1 MRYFSAALM
10 ICVSLVVAAAQDAPE
25 SEPEKAVVLITTE
38 ENLLS
43 QEIWG
48 KWDTNRTFTKFL
60 QEGLPK
66 SDFGKVEVTRD
77 EEAAKRVVAAL
88 EKLVATLAGRNKG
101 NDAEF
106 VRAAKAVYATG
117 RFKLS
122 RGSDSLDAD
131 FALVGM
137 FGEQFLI
144 LRSGKEDKP
153 DWEFARVSFARHAD
167 GDHDLLFIGT
177 DTKTGLYTALQ
188 REGAK

>member
-1 MRYFSAALM
+1 
-10 ICVSLVVAAAQDAPE
+10 
-25 SEPEKAVVLITTE
+25 VLITTE

-60 QEGLPK
+60 QDGLPK

-77 EEAAKRVVAAL
+77 EEATKRVVAAL

-106 VRAAKAVYATG
+106 VRAAKAIYATG

-131 FALVGM
+131 FALVAM

-167 GDHDLLFIGT
+167 GDHDLLMIGT

>member
-1 MRYFSAALM
+1 MRLRLLTAAIALCM
-10 ICVSLVVAAAQDAPE
+10 SFVVMLAQDAPA
-25 SEPEKAVVLITTE
+25 PEKKVVLVTTE

-48 KWDTNRTFTKFL
+48 KWDTNRNFTKFL
-60 QEGLPK
+60 QDGLPK
-66 SDFGKVEVTRD
+66 DEFGKIEVTRS
-77 EEAAKRVVAAL
+77 EEATTRIVAAL
-88 EKLVATLAGRNKG
+88 EKLVTTLAERNKG

-117 RFKLS
+117 AFKLN
-122 RGSDSLDAD
+122 RAGQTLDAD
-131 FALVGM
+131 FALVSM

-167 GDHDLLFIGT
+167 GDHDLLLIGT
-177 DTKTGLYTALQ
+177 DTKTGKYSALQ
-188 REGAK
+188 REGVK